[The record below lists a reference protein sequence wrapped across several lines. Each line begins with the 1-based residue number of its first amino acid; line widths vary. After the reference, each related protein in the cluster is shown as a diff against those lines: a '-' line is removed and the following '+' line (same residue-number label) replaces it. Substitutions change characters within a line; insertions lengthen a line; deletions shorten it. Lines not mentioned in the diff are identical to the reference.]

1 MKVAHLHIDKRRRQA
16 RRLEVNE
23 QAMMKNETRK
33 KNSNWRLHKGER
45 VKLLMLF
52 SKEENKNL
60 HQIKS
65 EEKRKIRNEIF
76 EGKFTY
82 GL

>member
-1 MKVAHLHIDKRRRQA
+1 
-16 RRLEVNE
+16 
-23 QAMMKNETRK
+23 
-33 KNSNWRLHKGER
+33 
-45 VKLLMLF
+45 MLF

-82 GL
+82 GLQRGGGKRRKKSKGKIHKIYFNILRKHMLG